1 MSVGGIFMEIHVTEN
16 AVNSLE
22 VGLDFYNRFIDNLDS
37 FDISVSH
44 FGNLKFS
51 VVAIQNSIELL
62 SKSILLDVNEMIV
75 FNLNIE
81 SDPALCDM
89 LRAQFYKKR
98 KKAHIAYNAVFS
110 KGNYKT
116 IEYSKCILLILKIFK
131 DKISQDN
138 YSTLELLGEY
148 RNTLTHLGYASIF
161 EWYKILVVLN
171 KTLKLI
177 LEFYIDNINNSD
189 RYFSKEL
196 IDLIKKTLLKSEEE
210 LPELWLASNEA
221 ILEGVNNKL
230 DNYFD
235 SNIEIDEIN
244 QDTEYGFYES
254 IAFRC
259 KYKGEDINLKWF
271 FKYSYLNEA
280 IIIIDENNYIVCFIG
295 IYDENLKYMKDE
307 NDLPTELDEIGI
319 NIPKN
324 IIEYQDDIIYNFKSK
339 NLTSKIEYDEK
350 RINILINMYLNTIK
364 FEINKS

>member
-1 MSVGGIFMEIHVTEN
+1 MEIHVTEN

-22 VGLDFYNRFIDNLDS
+22 VGLDFYNRFLDNLDS
-37 FDISVSH
+37 LDISVSH

-81 SDPALCDM
+81 SDPVLCDM

-98 KKAHIAYNAVFS
+98 KRAHIAYNAVFS

-116 IEYSKCILLILKIFK
+116 IEYSKCILLILKIFN
-131 DKISQDN
+131 DKISRDN

-161 EWYKILVVLN
+161 DWYKILVVLN

-177 LEFYIDNINNSD
+177 LEFYIDNINNSE
-189 RYFSKEL
+189 RYFSEAL
-196 IDLIKKTLLKSEEE
+196 IDLIKKTLLKSEKE
-210 LPELWLASNEA
+210 LPDLWLASNES
-221 ILEGVNNKL
+221 ILEDINNKL

-235 SNIEIDEIN
+235 SNVEIDEIN
-244 QDTEYGFYES
+244 QDKEYEFYES
-254 IAFRC
+254 ITFRY
-259 KYKGEDINLKWF
+259 KYRGEDINLEWF

-280 IIIIDENNYIVCFIG
+280 IIIIDANNYIVCFIG
-295 IYDENLKYMKDE
+295 IDDENLKYMKDE
-307 NDLPTELDEIGI
+307 SDLPNELEKIGI

-339 NLTSKIEYDEK
+339 NFTSKIEYDEK
-350 RINILINMYLNTIK
+350 KINVLINMYLNTIK
-364 FEINKS
+364 LGENKQ